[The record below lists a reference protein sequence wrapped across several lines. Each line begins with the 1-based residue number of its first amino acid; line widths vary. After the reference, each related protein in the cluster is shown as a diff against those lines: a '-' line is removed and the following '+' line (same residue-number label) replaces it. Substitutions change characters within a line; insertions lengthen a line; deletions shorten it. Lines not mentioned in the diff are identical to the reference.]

1 MTTIYY
7 IQHKDQYVD
16 QDSSM
21 DALHPRLQA
30 LAEAN
35 PDNHYSIIIDGPG
48 KSLIPYVEP
57 TQPTTTGTQP
67 I

>member
-7 IQHKDQYVD
+7 IQHNDQYID

-21 DALHPRLQA
+21 DALYPRLQA

-35 PDNHYSIIIDGPG
+35 PNNHYSIIIDGPG
-48 KSLIPYVEP
+48 KPLTPYEGP
-57 TQPTTTGTQP
+57 ADPISTGTQT

>member
-1 MTTIYY
+1 
-7 IQHKDQYVD
+7 
-16 QDSSM
+16 M

-35 PDNHYSIIIDGPG
+35 PDNHYSIVIDGPG
-48 KSLIPYVEP
+48 KPLIPYVEP